1 MVPSEAIMFG
11 AGGLA
16 AAVVADGHVSL
27 RHLTVQQDDG
37 AAVAVSGGLHPG
49 DWIILSPPINVTE
62 GMRVR
67 TS

>member
-49 DWIILSPPINVTE
+49 DRIILSPPINVTE